1 MTVVALEKEHKMS
14 TVITEMYI
22 RAFDRLAS
30 STQAEIRLA
39 QQEAIRMKAPEVY
52 PEYLFLGVLVQ
63 ADDRVAKVMDLMDFD
78 IRAMRAQA
86 AEVFG
91 LQSNMEA
98 GDSDLPLSRE
108 SLLCIEWALAF
119 ALQMHSSLIL
129 PEHLLLGVL
138 RHPSI
143 QPLLVL
149 LSPLEDVLPPSFW
162 FAIGPAYTIYIDQLI
177 QSRVRE
183 QSTVSF
189 KKSFPRRILRRSERP
204 VITFADIRGFDAAK
218 RDLQEVVDFLNKS
231 QVVQSSERSYFC
243 GVLVVG
249 PPCTDRTLLVQAT
262 AGEAVVP
269 LISLSFSALVE
280 MLAGIDSGDVFIEDL
295 ELPEDEYNVL
305 KHNEPSRRGRKMISH
320 VFGQA
325 RKTSPCILLID
336 NLDAVERLATEQERK
351 QWLNQLVV
359 EMDGLGN
366 PPPVAVIATTS
377 RVDVLDPALLNPGR
391 LDRQIAISSGFITQ
405 PAAQTKQC
413 LSCNNEALSNWK
425 YCIYCGASLAQVCS
439 NCGTLLVQV
448 EGARYCF
455 ECGTQWNSIKSA

>member
-1 MTVVALEKEHKMS
+1 
-14 TVITEMYI
+14 
-22 RAFDRLAS
+22 
-30 STQAEIRLA
+30 
-39 QQEAIRMKAPEVY
+39 
-52 PEYLFLGVLVQ
+52 
-63 ADDRVAKVMDLMDFD
+63 
-78 IRAMRAQA
+78 
-86 AEVFG
+86 
-91 LQSNMEA
+91 
-98 GDSDLPLSRE
+98 
-108 SLLCIEWALAF
+108 
-119 ALQMHSSLIL
+119 
-129 PEHLLLGVL
+129 
-138 RHPSI
+138 
-143 QPLLVL
+143 
-149 LSPLEDVLPPSFW
+149 
-162 FAIGPAYTIYIDQLI
+162 
-177 QSRVRE
+177 
-183 QSTVSF
+183 VSF

-280 MLAGIDSGDVFIEDL
+280 MLAGIDSGDVSIEDL

-425 YCIYCGASLAQVCS
+425 YFIYCGASLAQVCP